1 MGAKAQ
7 MFTPKGM
14 KRDYS
19 DSKASPDFSYENH
32 NIRITSRGDTTLL
45 SITNERG
52 PKNCL
57 ITGLTQKVLTVNME
71 FNASENT
78 TTCTLSP
85 HASVKIVAENQS
97 TNSSVLLDFTKE
109 KTIQVSGDIRNNTLR
124 VEDSNYYNLSE
135 QVIYVFD
142 GRPTPPL
149 INGVC
154 IGHCVL
160 NSFVTLFCTTRKT
173 LDTSGTDYII
183 RLEENKGAFNMR
195 VLYQGDLNFSQ
206 DHPIE
211 TLGIYETEDIQKVY
225 WLDGVNQN
233 RVINIAGS
241 DYYFKRSLLINTP
254 FDFIGDLN
262 LQEQVTVERIDNSN
276 GSFRAGVIQYAFTY
290 YNRNGQES
298 NIFYVTPLQYIS
310 YTDRGGSPEDV
321 ISCSFNLSIR
331 NIDGRLDT
339 PGELWRFTPT
349 YDYLRVYAIY
359 RSSLDATPEVR
370 IVKDIDLNIIGSIGY
385 GRWNCSCIDLGSGE
399 LIDPSIL
406 LYLGGDPISF
416 YTFAHKDN
424 TLFLGRYKLLRSEI
438 TEDIRTIIKNN
449 IDHISPGFERKATIT
464 YDPNEPF
471 FNIGKDQSQIT
482 TFKGGETYR
491 VGVQFQHKTGKW
503 SEVVFLKDILNLAY
517 SLN

>member
-52 PKNCL
+52 PKNYP

-71 FNASENT
+71 VNGSENT

-85 HASVKIVAENQS
+85 YVSIKIVAENQS
-97 TNSSVLLDFTKE
+97 TGSSVLLDFT
-109 KTIQVSGDIRNNTLR
+109 TRDTVQVSGDIRNSTLR
-124 VEDSNYYNLSE
+124 VEDANYYDLSD
-135 QVIYVFD
+135 QAIYVLDEF
-142 GRPTPPL
+142 RTSSL

-183 RLEENKGAFNMR
+183 RLEENKGAFNMK
-195 VLYQGDLNFSQ
+195 VLYQGDLNLSQ

-225 WLDGVNQN
+225 WLDGVNQS

-262 LQEQVTVERIDNSN
+262 LQEQVTVERVDNSN
-276 GSFRAGVIQYAFTY
+276 DTIRARVNQYTY
-290 YNRNGQES
+290 
-298 NIFYVTPLQYIS
+298 T
-310 YTDRGGSPEDV
+310 
-321 ISCSFNLSIR
+321 
-331 NIDGRLDT
+331 
-339 PGELWRFTPT
+339 
-349 YDYLRVYAIY
+349 
-359 RSSLDATPEVR
+359 
-370 IVKDIDLNIIGSIGY
+370 
-385 GRWNCSCIDLGSGE
+385 
-399 LIDPSIL
+399 
-406 LYLGGDPISF
+406 
-416 YTFAHKDN
+416 
-424 TLFLGRYKLLRSEI
+424 
-438 TEDIRTIIKNN
+438 
-449 IDHISPGFERKATIT
+449 
-464 YDPNEPF
+464 
-471 FNIGKDQSQIT
+471 
-482 TFKGGETYR
+482 
-491 VGVQFQHKTGKW
+491 
-503 SEVVFLKDILNLAY
+503 
-517 SLN
+517 